1 MRLILTTLIH
11 SFRLRD
17 KSVHLHECSPFWE
30 RIFVIF
36 CKENYYIYSR
46 SSAFF
51 YHVIRKTHHRNTYQ
65 QGNKLVYL
73 CFQGFGPQCGS
84 LFEFLL
90 PVIKLST
97 DTSLPEH
104 VYLMDDGLELWHTTL
119 INTTRITPPLLHL
132 YKNMAELLRK

>member
-1 MRLILTTLIH
+1 MSALPFGNVFSLFFVKKTTI
-11 SFRLRD
+11 FTVD
-17 KSVHLHECSPFWE
+17 QVHFSIMLYEKHIIEIP
-30 RIFVIF
+30 
-36 CKENYYIYSR
+36 
-46 SSAFF
+46 
-51 YHVIRKTHHRNTYQ
+51 T
-65 QGNKLVYL
+65 NKGTNVYL